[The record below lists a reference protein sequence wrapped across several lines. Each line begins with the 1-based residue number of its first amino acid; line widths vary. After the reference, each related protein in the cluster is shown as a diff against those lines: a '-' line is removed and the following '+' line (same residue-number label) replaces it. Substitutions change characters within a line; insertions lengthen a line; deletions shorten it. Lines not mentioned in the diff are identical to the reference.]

1 MQNNLHGR
9 KGLGWGGDW
18 FIVEHKWYYWGSGN
32 RVSSWGVNWIHAKF
46 LYTYMQ
52 IRERGTI
59 YLWTHLVHAHL
70 SLLLT
75 PSAHHSSTFPEYL
88 SDPLF
93 SPSFL
98 LLLSDQGWVDFL
110 QKSKWFMWEL
120 IPGSTVKRGWG
131 GREESP
137 EGWIREQV
145 TMGAQPCC
153 GPSEEVLGCASVCPS
168 GGSWVFIYSLP
179 SFPGW
184 EVLLGCSS
192 SGCPYPGCPVHGWS
206 SPPDTGEPLSGEA
219 EGSKAWGG
227 SGHCTGDHPAQVHVS
242 PELVQGSWGRI
253 SRASATAIISPLE
266 DHLSL
271 PHSPAIS
278 HVPLIH
284 PLRLLEG
291 LPTGNSAGEDY

>member
-18 FIVEHKWYYWGSGN
+18 FIVEHKWHYWGSGN
-32 RVSSWGVNWIHAKF
+32 RVSSWDVNWIHAKF

-75 PSAHHSSTFPEYL
+75 PPAHHSSTSPEYL

-98 LLLSDQGWVDFL
+98 LLLSDQGWFPPKEQVVYVGANSRKHSEEGMGREGGKPWRL
-110 QKSKWFMWEL
+110 NQRAGHNG
-120 IPGSTVKRGWG
+120 GSALLGTLWG
-131 GREESP
+131 G
-137 EGWIREQV
+137 IR
-145 TMGAQPCC
+145 MCLC
-153 GPSEEVLGCASVCPS
+153 LSLG
-168 GGSWVFIYSLP
+168 GKLGIYLLTPILP
-179 SFPGW
+179 W
-184 EVLLGCSS
+184 LRVLLGCSS
-192 SGCPYPGCPVHGWS
+192 SGGPYPGCPVHGRS

-219 EGSKAWGG
+219 EGSRAWGG
-227 SGHCTGDHPAQVHVS
+227 SGHCTGDHPAQVPVS

-284 PLRLLEG
+284 PLRLSEG